1 MANDLT
7 TRLKKKTRA
16 WGEEIKKLAIQNLGK
31 YSSLIGI
38 TFRTTENDGMVGLDI
53 TATAKNPDK
62 PVARAYEYGSG
73 IHSRVKARSP
83 HQLPSGKIL
92 IAPKNKKV
100 LAFFWEKLSDPPGT
114 YYPNSKKL
122 IKIDED
128 GNAMFRFV
136 EHPGVKAANEEKGYL
151 SPAIAK
157 VRAKMRRE
165 ITPEVRA
172 SVIDQ
177 FRKKFK

>member
-1 MANDLT
+1 MTDLT
-7 TRLKKKTRA
+7 KRLKKKMQA
-16 WGEEIKKLAIQNLGK
+16 WATEITKTANQNLGGLTK
-31 YSSLIGI
+31 LISVKSHVTEKNGLIG
-38 TFRTTENDGMVGLDI
+38 TESI
-53 TATAKNPDK
+53 ATAKNSKK
-62 PVARAYEYGSG
+62 PVVRAYEYGSG

-114 YYPNSKKL
+114 YYPNSQKL
-122 IKIDED
+122 IKIGED
-128 GNAMFRFV
+128 GKAMFRFV
-136 EHPGVKAANEEKGYL
+136 EHPGVKAANGGRGYL

-157 VRAKMRRE
+157 VRAKMRKE
-165 ITPEVRA
+165 ILPEVRA